1 MRGIGLW
8 LGLLGLAASACGG
21 GSSSPPQ
28 ERLLLVQTLGDDGG
42 TILPGIASYT
52 AALGVESSPGS
63 GSYPEVFED
72 DYLTPASE
80 GTTILCFEE
89 DDIEFPQLVALLTNG
104 VDDILRVRLTRD
116 TGSGLV
122 GLLPE
127 SQYQLAVAE
136 RFGPDLQGY
145 AITRFE
151 LHVVELRFESP
162 GRDPNSDGNWQDRL
176 VEVRIEI
183 YGIR

>member
-1 MRGIGLW
+1 MRGTGLW
-8 LGLLGLAASACGG
+8 LGLFGLVAGACGG

-72 DYLTPASE
+72 KVLTPASE
-80 GTTILCFEE
+80 GTTIPFFEE

-116 TGSGLV
+116 TGTGVV
-122 GLLPE
+122 GSFPE
-127 SQYQLAVAE
+127 SHYQLAVAE

-145 AITRFE
+145 TITRFE
-151 LHVVELRFESP
+151 LHVVDLRFDSP
-162 GRDPNSDGNWQDRL
+162 GSDPSSDGNWQDRL
-176 VEVRIEI
+176 VEVRIEV